1 MLGRGDVVG
10 WDRLG
15 GGLSRVRELR
25 VAVGEFV
32 GESGEESRRFA
43 GIFVLRD
50 PRAVVTS

>member
-1 MLGRGDVVG
+1 MLGRGYVVG

-15 GGLSRVRELR
+15 GGLSRVRKLR

-32 GESGEESRRFA
+32 GESGKESRRFA
-43 GIFVLRD
+43 RIFVLRD